1 MGHRASQSICN
12 TDEVQHREV
21 ALALLNF
28 DDIRGTQT
36 RSGGERRLEETLL
49 LSMLTDSRSKER
61 KQYCWIAWLRR
72 ECVVTGY
79 YCIPIT
85 PGGERITRDRRNK
98 GDVGVQPCKQVGGR
112 NSQGV
117 RKTEQHQHRNVVQ
130 AQFDLANIRAAYARA
145 GGKCL
150 LGQVLLF
157 PVLTEG
163 CPKELQRG
171 VLRV

>member
-1 MGHRASQSICN
+1 MGHRESQSICN
-12 TDEVQHREV
+12 TDEAQHREV

-36 RSGGERRLEETLL
+36 RYGGKRRLEETLL
-49 LSMLTDSRSKER
+49 LSILADSRSKER

-72 ECVVTGY
+72 EGVVTGY
-79 YCIPIT
+79 YCIAIT
-85 PGGERITRDRRNK
+85 PGDGRITRDRRNK

-117 RKTEQHQHRNVVQ
+117 RKTEQHQHRNIVQ
-130 AQFDLANIRAAYARA
+130 TQFDLADIRTAYARA

-163 CPKELQRG
+163 RPKALQRG
-171 VLRV
+171 VLWV